1 MSANNMDLGHTW
13 NHKSQW
19 SAAIPAQAPAPLPQ
33 SHQIH
38 DEATSEPD
46 DQNSPNQSKKLS
58 SESEWENHIQ
68 RSCIPPINNSKS
80 KAIPQFPPSDDTQ
93 MSEPND
99 CPPHRDDGRDGF
111 DGVGLENIQNEEH
124 LDQDLYNNPPPPECQ
139 EQQSAQSQHQ
149 FQSSNLIP
157 LSPYLNLLI
166 IQPANQHSGSSTSC
180 SAISVQFLLL
190 SPYSVQFLFSTNHHS
205 PSASTAISATS
216 GDLQSTTLKSLLH
229 SLLWTNILSHP
240 HHLASTL
247 CAMLRMKKFHI
258 VLGMKRYSKHSKNS
272 IASKPTLLAFHPLLW
287 RKLLDLAKAQ
297 MQLHIAVKNAF
308 PQLEEVVDG
317 ICHEVLIEVVAHFE
331 DKGWEVEAGYYPAH
345 RSAFQQHPNIPQQCH
360 KGCHKNPTFQL

>member
-111 DGVGLENIQNEEH
+111 DGVGLENTQNEEH

-139 EQQSAQSQHQ
+139 EQH
-149 FQSSNLIP
+149 
-157 LSPYLNLLI
+157 
-166 IQPANQHSGSSTSC
+166 
-180 SAISVQFLLL
+180 
-190 SPYSVQFLFSTNHHS
+190 VQFLFSTNHHS

-216 GDLQSTTLKSLLH
+216 DDLQSTTLESLLH

-331 DKGWEVEAGYYPAH
+331 DKGWEVEAGNGLLFYFA
-345 RSAFQQHPNIPQQCH
+345 II
-360 KGCHKNPTFQL
+360 QLTGQYWK